1 MPSTASRTLRRLAN
15 PPPCPPPAAPP
26 ADLHPSPPSS
36 TSAPPLRPSTN
47 HDIPAPRKPT
57 VAPFAYRSR
66 LTQRARWLPLLLFRA
81 APQRAEAVTGVRAAN
96 QAVAPSP
103 HGQIE
108 ATTRRLPRA
117 GGALRLPLR
126 PPAGRHPSPHS
137 SSYTSP
143 LRHSAGLRRL
153 GTSPTRRRALDSEQ
167 TADKS

>member
-57 VAPFAYRSR
+57 VAPSAYRSR

-81 APQRAEAVTGVRAAN
+81 APQRAEAVTGVHAAN

-117 GGALRLPLR
+117 GALRLPLR
-126 PPAGRHPSPHS
+126 PPAGLHPSPHS
-137 SSYTSP
+137 SSSTSP
-143 LRHSAGLRRL
+143 LRHSAGLRHL
-153 GTSPTRRRALDSEQ
+153 GASPTRRRVLDSEQ

>member
-57 VAPFAYRSR
+57 VAPSAYRSR
-66 LTQRARWLPLLLFRA
+66 LT
-81 APQRAEAVTGVRAAN
+81 QRAEAVTGVRAAN
-96 QAVAPSP
+96 QTVAPNP

-117 GGALRLPLR
+117 GGALHLPLR
-126 PPAGRHPSPHS
+126 PPAGLHPSPHS
-137 SSYTSP
+137 SSSTSP

-153 GTSPTRRRALDSEQ
+153 GASPTRRRVLDSEQ